1 MNNAKVDLPTKFRGS
16 PLARVLGSTLL
27 GIIILAY
34 LIIITFSQLEEF
46 SNRVAVRLGFIWI
59 VGLVALGLL
68 ARGWR
73 KAKAQLDLKNHGDR
87 K

>member
-34 LIIITFSQLEEF
+34 PIIITFSQLEEF

-73 KAKAQLDLKNHGDR
+73 KAKSAA
-87 K
+87 